1 VTLKQNRPRT
11 SHPCRRA
18 PARHAAP
25 PTLPRGRGPRKRT
38 HGALGTQTQV
48 LEPLCL
54 PPTYLAT
61 TLPDLLVKTYDA
73 SKVLNEM
80 LGSFDAIGDFFL
92 GILTWVERLELEAS
106 FL

>member
-1 VTLKQNRPRT
+1 LGPLTLET
-11 SHPCRRA
+11 S
-18 PARHAAP
+18 
-25 PTLPRGRGPRKRT
+25 T
-38 HGALGTQTQV
+38 LGTQTQV
-48 LEPLCL
+48 FDPLCL

-61 TLPDLLVKTYDA
+61 TLRDLLVSTYDA

-80 LGSFDAIGDFFL
+80 LGSFDAIGDFFI